1 MASFDISVNDK
12 EQIDCQG
19 YGIVTELVFRG
30 FATLYMFKIIDS
42 DFEVEL
48 ERERLTVLPNAGT
61 NADTDR
67 MPRQGPSRF
76 NIVSD
81 LDVEN
86 FNHQQI
92 NKNTLSKTVND
103 LKILKA
109 FFAEP
114 EINEFREIHE
124 IPEGELSLLLC
135 EFFIQ

>member
-12 EQIDCQG
+12 VQIDCQG

-114 EINEFREIHE
+114 EIMNSAKFTKSPKKNYHYY
-124 IPEGELSLLLC
+124 
-135 EFFIQ
+135 FADF